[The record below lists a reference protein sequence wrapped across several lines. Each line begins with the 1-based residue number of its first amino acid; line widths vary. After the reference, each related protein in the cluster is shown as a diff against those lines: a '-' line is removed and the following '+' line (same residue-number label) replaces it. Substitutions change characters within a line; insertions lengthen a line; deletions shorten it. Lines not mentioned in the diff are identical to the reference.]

1 MKYAVNP
8 ETRKKVFLGNEN
20 KCNDNVA
27 LFRKAMK
34 LRDEKARL
42 LGFKSH
48 AEFQLATKMAKSP
61 AKVLEFL
68 TDLRTRL
75 APGGKEEI
83 QGLRDL
89 KKADLKEIGL
99 RDDGKY
105 YLWDHRY
112 FHNGLFSTGCAN

>member
-1 MKYAVNP
+1 M
-8 ETRKKVFLGNEN
+8 FLGNEN
-20 KCNDNVA
+20 KCNDNVD
-27 LFRKAMK
+27 LFLRAMK

-42 LGFKSH
+42 LAFKSH

-61 AKVLEFL
+61 AKVMEFL

-75 APGGKEEI
+75 QPGGKEEI
-83 QGLRDL
+83 QGLRSL

-99 RDDGKY
+99 QDDGKY

-112 FHNGLFSTGCAN
+112 VLRWEVVAIS

>member
-1 MKYAVNP
+1 
-8 ETRKKVFLGNEN
+8 
-20 KCNDNVA
+20 
-27 LFRKAMK
+27 MK

-61 AKVLEFL
+61 SKVLDFL
-68 TDLRTRL
+68 SDLRTRL

-99 RDDGKY
+99 QDDGKY

-112 FHNGLFSTGCAN
+112 VCMQTLRLQLTRTGTTIVSCWNRSIN